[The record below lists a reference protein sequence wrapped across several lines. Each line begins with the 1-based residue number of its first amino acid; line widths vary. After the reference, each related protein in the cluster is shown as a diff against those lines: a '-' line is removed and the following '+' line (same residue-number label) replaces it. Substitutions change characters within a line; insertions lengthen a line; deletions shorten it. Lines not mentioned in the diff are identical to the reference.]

1 MPTLKRNMDNISF
14 KMGFSKGAHTNAH
27 THRHTEM
34 LVKHTPL
41 PQPTVMKDLQKQWDL
56 IRLANKGEE
65 NSHTYWCGA
74 RSQPNN
80 QEEGHTRHEGNS
92 NISVLNN

>member
-27 THRHTEM
+27 THTHTEM

-41 PQPTVMKDLQKQWDL
+41 LQPTVMKDLQKQ
-56 IRLANKGEE
+56 
-65 NSHTYWCGA
+65 
-74 RSQPNN
+74 
-80 QEEGHTRHEGNS
+80 
-92 NISVLNN
+92 